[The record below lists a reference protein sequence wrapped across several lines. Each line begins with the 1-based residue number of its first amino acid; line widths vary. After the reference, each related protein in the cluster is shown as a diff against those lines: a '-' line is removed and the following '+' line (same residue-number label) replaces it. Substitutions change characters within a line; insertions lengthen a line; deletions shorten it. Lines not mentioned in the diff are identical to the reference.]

1 MNPKGWNACLSLIW
15 GGCPDAKWSNRAL
28 KPRNHQ
34 HHRLWVW
41 FCNEFWEGRQK
52 DKYPPPCPRHDSG
65 VSPRALF
72 TEISISTYYLRGFQ
86 PHYPHLPALTCT
98 RRIPEKRI
106 NFSIEKN
113 TEKVCQ
119 KEPPR
124 TPKIQKI
131 MKSLS
136 REPSWE
142 RLGMGAAKN
151 WSPEPSREAP
161 ICFLCGKYHA
171 SSTLH
176 KIDPGSLSGSCLLP
190 FGLLWAWF
198 WAPKP
203 HTAWKSWFQKVWQ
216 NQT

>member
-1 MNPKGWNACLSLIW
+1 MHIHIHILVKNIPCMGPPAASRPPGQAHVRYNFLNAQTCI
-15 GGCPDAKWSNRAL
+15 
-28 KPRNHQ
+28 
-34 HHRLWVW
+34 
-41 FCNEFWEGRQK
+41 
-52 DKYPPPCPRHDSG
+52 YPPPCPRHDSG

-86 PHYPHLPALTCT
+86 PHYLELPASL
-98 RRIPEKRI
+98 
-106 NFSIEKN
+106 KN
-113 TEKVCQ
+113 AQIFRSKTKNEKVRQ

-190 FGLLWAWF
+190 FDLL
-198 WAPKP
+198 
-203 HTAWKSWFQKVWQ
+203 
-216 NQT
+216 